1 MPFLLLNLLHG
12 KVSRYLQN
20 TLLISFVF
28 PFKNYLNRS
37 EQYSPFPVS
46 DFNIEHN
53 KSINRRYS
61 V

>member
-20 TLLISFVF
+20 TLLIFFF
-28 PFKNYLNRS
+28 PFKNYLNRN